1 MSKTNVQSEDL
12 YRSPKS
18 YYVQNAKTYPDFCSL
33 PAIRMITFDK
43 FQWIFCETISMQFA
57 Y

>member
-43 FQWIFCETISMQFA
+43 FQ
-57 Y
+57 